1 MSNFKKR
8 VLELVVEEIN
18 EKPDLQIKYE
28 NLSKVEQLWYL
39 RLQSIIKEAK
49 LSKNLQ
55 ISDEPKGV
63 EGLNQN
69 QLERIVRN
77 KAFKSDYNHLI
88 SATSLATQSD
98 KAWDFEMIDHLK
110 KTLLSLRSVQLG
122 IIQNIKANLI
132 VCYQLFYKY
141 SLF

>member
-18 EKPDLQIKYE
+18 EKPDLQIQYE

>member
-1 MSNFKKR
+1 M
-8 VLELVVEEIN
+8 
-18 EKPDLQIKYE
+18 
-28 NLSKVEQLWYL
+28 
-39 RLQSIIKEAK
+39 
-49 LSKNLQ
+49 Q

-122 IIQNIKANLI
+122 II
-132 VCYQLFYKY
+132 
-141 SLF
+141 